1 MNYYKIIVKKNT
13 MSVEVASQN
22 KGKFREKFRLSTV
35 LVIPFII
42 PIVASTGLVGWFS
55 FRNGQRGIQELVNQ
69 LQSEA
74 STRVNQ
80 YLNNYLKTPHQ
91 INQINLDALNSG
103 LINLEDFRTM
113 ERVFRKQLQVFQ
125 VGYINYAN
133 QKGDFIG
140 VTFDSKNRNK
150 IVVEVFNRS
159 KSNKLSRY
167 ATDDKGNR
175 TNLLF
180 TGEYDFTVEAW
191 YADAVKAGKP
201 LWSKI
206 YRWSGGGDNE
216 EILSISSSYPVRDDK
231 KNLVGVLGIDLTLS
245 QISDFLR
252 NLKVSPSGRI
262 FIVERDGLLVANS
275 SSETPFELV
284 QGVAQRLNV
293 VNSRDPLIK
302 ATAQHLQKNFGNFKQ
317 IKNTQKFDFE
327 LEGGRQLA
335 YAEPWQDEFG
345 LDWLVVVV
353 VPESDFMAQINR
365 NTRTTILLCAI
376 AFIAA
381 TAIGIF
387 TSSRITSPILKI
399 SQASEEIAVGS
410 LERRVAES
418 NIIEIDKLANS
429 FNSMA
434 RQLQESFAT
443 LEKHN
448 DDLKHLDQLKD
459 EFLANT
465 SHELRTPLNGIIGI
479 AESLID
485 GVTGQL
491 SPATISNLS
500 MIVSSGRRLSNLIND
515 ILDFSKLRHANIEL
529 QLKPVGMREIA
540 DIVLTLSRP
549 LIGHK
554 NLQLINTI
562 PVLPPANADENRLQQ
577 ILYNL
582 VGNAI
587 KFTDSGTIEVSAS
600 LVMGNEQLAITVADT
615 GIGIPAD
622 KFDRIFELFEQADG
636 STAREYGGSG
646 LGLAVTKKL
655 VELHGGEITVASN
668 VGVGS
673 QFTFTLPVWQSNVER
688 VSSTPIIKTE
698 VKNKNQSVSSGAGTQ
713 MPSDYPEQNQ
723 NLNPIPGEFNILI
736 VDDEPVNLQ
745 VLANHLYL
753 QNYAITQA
761 TNGEEALEI
770 IENGFKPDLI
780 VLDVM
785 MPRMSGYEVTQKL
798 RDRFPAT
805 DLPILLLTAKS
816 QVSDL
821 VEGLNVG
828 ANDYLTKPIAK
839 DELLA
844 RIRTHLNLRQLRS
857 ENIRLSAELDVAK
870 RLQQMVVPKPEELAA
885 IVGLEIAGFMEPADE
900 VGGDYYDVLY
910 TDGVVTISIGDV
922 TGHGLESG
930 ILMVMTQTAVRTL
943 KEIRASDPV
952 VFLDT
957 LNRTIYKNIQR
968 MNSGKNLTLAI
979 LNYADGKISISG
991 QHEEIIVVR
1000 SGGKIERIET
1010 MDLGFPIG
1018 LESEI
1023 YDFISHKIV
1032 ELAPGDGVVLYTDGI
1047 PEAEDI
1053 NKKFYGIERL
1063 TDVVAMNWHLS
1074 SEEIKQAA
1082 IADLRQFIGKQKVFD
1097 DITLVILKR
1106 IGETVA

>member
-1 MNYYKIIVKKNT
+1 
-13 MSVEVASQN
+13 MSEEVASQN
-22 KGKFREKFRLSTV
+22 KGKFREKFRLSSV
-35 LVIPFII
+35 LVITFII

-55 FRNGQRGIQELVNQ
+55 FRNGQRGIQQLVNQ

-74 STRVNQ
+74 STRVHQ

-103 LINLEDFRTM
+103 LIKLEDFRTM

-133 QKGDFIG
+133 QKGEFIG
-140 VTFDSKNRNK
+140 VTFDSKNRNQV
-150 IVVEVFNRS
+150 VVEVFNRS
-159 KSNKLSRY
+159 QSNKLSRY

-180 TGEYDFTVEAW
+180 TGEYDFTLEPW

-206 YRWSGGGDNE
+206 YRWTGGGDNQ
-216 EILSISSSYPVRDDK
+216 EILSISSSYPVYDDNK
-231 KNLVGVLGIDLTLS
+231 KLVGVLGIDLTLS
-245 QISDFLR
+245 QISDFLH

-262 FIVERDGLLVANS
+262 FIIERDGLLVANS
-275 SSETPFELV
+275 SSETPFTLAK
-284 QGVAQRLNV
+284 GVAQRLNV

-317 IKNTQKFDFE
+317 IKNTQKFDFQ
-327 LEGGRQLA
+327 LEGGRQLV
-335 YAEPWQDEFG
+335 YAEPWRDEFG

-365 NTRTTILLCAI
+365 NNQTTILLCAI

-387 TSSRITSPILKI
+387 TSGRITRPILKI

-410 LERRVAES
+410 LDRRVAES

-443 LEKHN
+443 LEKQN
-448 DDLKHLDQLKD
+448 EDLKHLDQLKD

-491 SPATISNLS
+491 PPATISNLS
-500 MIVSSGRRLSNLIND
+500 MIVSSGRRLSNLVND
-515 ILDFSKLRHANIEL
+515 ILDFSKLRHTNIEL

-540 DIVLTLSRP
+540 EIVLTLSRP

-562 PVLPPANADENRLQQ
+562 PVLPPANADENRVQQ
-577 ILYNL
+577 IMYNL

-587 KFTDSGTIEVSAS
+587 KFTKIGTIEVSAE
-600 LVMGNEQLAITVADT
+600 LVMGNQQLPIPNSQLAITISDT

-622 KFDRIFELFEQADG
+622 KFDRIFESFEQADG
-636 STAREYGGSG
+636 STGREYGGSG

-655 VELHGGEITVASN
+655 VELHGGEITVAST

-673 QFTFTLPVWQSNVER
+673 QFTFTLPVWQSNVEI
-688 VSSTPIIKTE
+688 SSSIPIIKAE
-698 VKNKNQSVSSGAGTQ
+698 VKSRIQPVIFGTVTQ
-713 MPSDYPEQNQ
+713 PNNFKARKK
-723 NLNPIPGEFNILI
+723 NLNPIPGEFKIMI

-770 IENGFKPDLI
+770 IENGFQPDII

-805 DLPILLLTAKS
+805 DLPILLLTAKT

-870 RLQQMVVPKPEELAA
+870 RLQQMVLPKPEELAA

-900 VGGDYYDVLY
+900 VGGDYYDVLN
-910 TDGVVTISIGDV
+910 TDGVVTIGIGDV

-943 KEIRASDPV
+943 KEIRESDPV
-952 VFLDT
+952 LFLDT

-1053 NKKFYGIERL
+1053 NKKFYGLERL
-1063 TDVVAMNWHLS
+1063 TDVVSMNWHLS
-1074 SEEIKQAA
+1074 AEEIKQAA
-1082 IADLRQFIGKQKVFD
+1082 ISDLRQFIGEQKVFD

-1106 IGETVA
+1106 IGSTVA